1 MKKIKLIGTAYP
13 FRGGLAAFNERM
25 AKEFVDA
32 GNSVDIETFTVQYP
46 NILFPGKTQF
56 ADWEKPKDLTI
67 TRSVNSVNPFN
78 WLKTGRRIKKEKP
91 DFVIVKYWIPFIAPS
106 LGTIARIIRKNKHT
120 KVICVADN
128 IIPHEK
134 RIGDKML
141 TTYFMNSIDG
151 IVPMS
156 KSVENDIYKFR
167 KDIPVKLHPHPLFD
181 NFGEILERKS
191 ALKNIGLDPQFR
203 YVLFFGFIRDYK
215 GLDWLLEAFADN
227 RLRKFPVKLIV
238 AGEFYSDSKPYHEL
252 IEKLN
257 LSEHII
263 LKTDFIADDE
273 VKNYFCAA
281 DLVAQPYKSAT
292 QSGVTQIGY
301 HFNKP
306 MLVTNVGGLSEIIP
320 DGKIGYVTNPDPKSI
335 ANALVDFFENERK
348 EQFVEHIKKEKQKFS
363 WSGMIS
369 TILEVYNK
377 TENNDNQK

>member
-1 MKKIKLIGTAYP
+1 MKKIKLIGTAHP

-25 AKEFVDA
+25 AKEFADA
-32 GNSVDIETFTVQYP
+32 GNRVDIETFTVQYP

-78 WLKTGRRIKKEKP
+78 WFKTGRRIKKEKP

-181 NFGEILERKS
+181 NFGEVLERNS

-203 YVLFFGFIRDYK
+203 FILFFGFIRDYK
-215 GLDWLLEAFADN
+215 GLDWLLEAFADS

-238 AGEFYSDSKPYHEL
+238 AGEFYSDPKPYHNL
-252 IEKLN
+252 IDKLN

-320 DGKIGYVTNPDPKSI
+320 DGKIGYVIQPNPKSI

-348 EQFVEHIKKEKQKFS
+348 EQFVKNIKKEKQKFS